1 MRHYWYVNF
10 FLVIINIDIS
20 IRSLIDF
27 KIQSIIE
34 WMKDDIEECLENS
47 MLINYSV
54 CMIILTFDSKPLF
67 SNLSSS
73 IFCTNFVSVL
83 FFFCRILWIFTRL
96 IYFFLF
102 CFLICPQN
110 FIEKSFWKS
119 FFFLEEL
126 FYPCINLSHIASFVI
141 QFFFLLKISLH
152 LPSIFLHFLIYILFF
167 SNFDISSQ
175 LYLISLWI
183 IPIEC
188 KYISVR
194 VIARSVPFFN

>member
-54 CMIILTFDSKPLF
+54 CMIILTFDSQPLF

-83 FFFCRILWIFTRL
+83 FFFLSHFVNFYMFNLFLPFLLSHLFTKFYRKIFLEIFFFFGRIILSLHKSLSHRFIRDP
-96 IYFFLF
+96 IFLF
-102 CFLICPQN
+102 T
-110 FIEKSFWKS
+110 
-119 FFFLEEL
+119 
-126 FYPCINLSHIASFVI
+126 
-141 QFFFLLKISLH
+141 
-152 LPSIFLHFLIYILFF
+152 
-167 SNFDISSQ
+167 
-175 LYLISLWI
+175 
-183 IPIEC
+183 
-188 KYISVR
+188 
-194 VIARSVPFFN
+194 